1 MTRILKI
8 AKRILIWFF
17 ILSAGSVI
25 LLRFVP
31 VYFTPLMGIR
41 CAQQAFSG
49 EKLKLKHKWI
59 PLEEMSPKM
68 PMAVIASEDNR
79 FPDHH
84 GFDLIELNKAI
95 KERERGR
102 HRGAST
108 ISQQTAKNVFL
119 WPSSSWIRKGFEA
132 YFTVLIELFWSKE
145 RIMEVYLNSIEMG
158 DGIYGVEA
166 VAHEHFG
173 KKASELTAGECAL
186 IAATLP
192 NPLKY
197 DSAHPSRYMLKR
209 KSHILRLMRVLPKF
223 PSDK

>member
-84 GFDLIELNKAI
+84 GFDLIEINKAI

-209 KSHILRLMRVLPKF
+209 KSHILRLMRALPKF

>member
-84 GFDLIELNKAI
+84 GFDLIEINKAI

-209 KSHILRLMRVLPKF
+209 KSQILRLMRALPKF